1 MLKAVNGKQNVTG
14 AIVAIKDASFPAPF
28 VSGLEYSPPARGSW
42 NIVHTGMLVPE
53 GHEIFVCAQGCLRG
67 VVLTAAEMHA
77 EHRFST
83 VAIRENNV
91 LDGDMETLI
100 IDGVSDIID
109 QLDPKPR
116 AVLVYTSCI
125 HHFIACDL
133 EVVYETLRA
142 KYPEIDF
149 TDAYMTPVMRKSGL
163 NPDQLLR
170 RNIYK
175 LLHFRALDPRSLN
188 LIGNNL
194 PTDENC
200 ELYQL
205 AKTAGV
211 TIRDITRCDTYEEFQ
226 MMASSAANIA
236 YQPLAL
242 PGAEYLEET
251 LGQRQLYL
259 PLSYGYEEI
268 ETNLSKLADY
278 LSVPL
283 PDYSESK
290 KEADAALKSARALL
304 GDTPVT
310 IDYTAT
316 MRPVGLAR
324 LLVEHGFRVER
335 IYADNISGEEEA
347 DFYWLKEHYPDLEL
361 AATVHVKMRVLDRH
375 VREKTVA
382 IGQKAA
388 YFTGTSHFVNIID
401 GGGFY
406 GFSGIRRLMELLK
419 EAYLE
424 EKDTRTLVQIKGL
437 GCSCS

>member
-1 MLKAVNGKQNVTG
+1 MLKAVNGKQNEIG
-14 AIVAIKDASFPAPF
+14 AVVAIKDASFPAPF

-91 LDGDMETLI
+91 LDGDMENLI

-109 QLDPKPR
+109 QLEPKPR
-116 AVLVYTSCI
+116 AVLIFTSCI

-133 EVVYETLRA
+133 DLVYETLRA
-142 KYPEIDF
+142 KYPDIDF

-170 RNIYK
+170 RNMYK
-175 LLHFRALDPRSLN
+175 LLHPRALDSQSLN

-194 PTDENC
+194 PTDESC

-205 AKTAGV
+205 AEMAGV
-211 TIRDITRCDTYEEFQ
+211 AIRDITRCNTYEEFQ
-226 MMASSAANIA
+226 MMAASAANIA
-236 YQPLAL
+236 YHPLAL
-242 PGAEYLEET
+242 PGAEYLEKT

-259 PLSYGYEEI
+259 PLSYSYEEI
-268 ETNLSKLADY
+268 EENLSKFADY
-278 LSVPL
+278 LKIPL
-283 PDYSESK
+283 PNYSEVR
-290 KEADAALKSARALL
+290 KETDTALDTARTLL
-304 GDTPVT
+304 GNTPIT

-316 MRPVGLAR
+316 MRPMGLAR
-324 LLVEHGFRVER
+324 LLAEHGFRVER
-335 IYADNISGEEEA
+335 VYVDSLSGEEKA
-347 DFYWLKEHYPDLEL
+347 DFLWLQEHCPDLEL
-361 AATVHVKMRVLDRH
+361 AATVHVKMRVLDRR
-375 VREKTVA
+375 VAEKTVA

-406 GFSGIRRLMELLK
+406 GFSGICRLMDLLK

-424 EKDTRTLVQIKGL
+424 EKDTKTLIQIKGL